1 MAVSA
6 FFFAVMAAAAKHLG
20 PGISPQEIIL
30 VRGVLNVAFTLW
42 LLRRRG
48 IPWRP
53 RRTGLLVLRGAL
65 GYFALS
71 AYLWS
76 VAHQPLATAVLLQQV
91 HPVFTAVL
99 AAWFLAER
107 PGPRFVPAF
116 LLAALGVAVLSPAG
130 GGAPVTSPAALLV
143 GLLGAVLSSAAYVT
157 VRDARRTEQ
166 ELTIILWFPL
176 TSVPLALAGTLVD
189 GPVVPTAA
197 EWGWLVFVAAAG
209 QLGQVFLTRGLFAVP
224 AGRAVLAN
232 PLTVAFGALIGWLV
246 FSEPLGPRT
255 LAGGAAIVAAVLLAA
270 SRPAS
275 PDATF
280 PRNAA
285 EK

>member
-20 PGISPQEIIL
+20 PRISPQEIVL

-53 RRTGLLVLRGAL
+53 HRTGLLVLRGAL

-99 AAWFLAER
+99 AAWFLSER

-116 LLAALGVAVLSPAG
+116 LLAALGIAVLSPAG

-157 VRDARRTEQ
+157 VRDARRTEH

-176 TSVPLALAGTLVD
+176 TSVPLALAGTLVE

-232 PLTVAFGALIGWLV
+232 PLTVAFGALIGWLA

-270 SRPAS
+270 SRSAS

-280 PRNAA
+280 PRNPP
-285 EK
+285 EE